1 LLTTPASTSSGRY
14 YESKEEP
21 QDMPILVAMVLLVSG
36 GLAEQ
41 SVLYLAME
49 LDKDCSDLGGGGGI
63 GCSDTNNEGHL

>member
-1 LLTTPASTSSGRY
+1 
-14 YESKEEP
+14 
-21 QDMPILVAMVLLVSG
+21 MPILVAMVLLVSG